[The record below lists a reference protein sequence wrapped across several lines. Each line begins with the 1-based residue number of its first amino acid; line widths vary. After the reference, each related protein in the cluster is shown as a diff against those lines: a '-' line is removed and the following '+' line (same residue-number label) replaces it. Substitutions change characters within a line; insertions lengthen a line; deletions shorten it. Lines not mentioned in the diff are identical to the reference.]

1 MSRAG
6 KEFQENAMGAA
17 IQIGAVFLI
26 IVLCFQIIRPFISIV
41 AWGLIIAVA
50 LYPLHLKFSALLGG
64 RQKLAATVI
73 VLIGLAVLVVPAVN
87 LTDSSIEGLQNLS
100 SDLQDGSIKI
110 SPPDASVA
118 EWPLI
123 GEQVHRIWSGAA
135 SNLEAT
141 LNQFESQL
149 VAMGEWL
156 LRFVGSSALG
166 ILQFFISI
174 IIAGVFLVSAESGY
188 RLSRNIARS
197 LSEEHGDDMTN
208 MSIATIRSVA
218 KGVLGVALI
227 QATLAGIGLVVMD
240 VPLAGLWV
248 LLVLVLAIVQ
258 LPPILIL
265 APIAIWVFSVA
276 DTTPATIFAIYAFLV
291 SSSDA
296 VLKPLLLGRG
306 MDIPMLV
313 ILLGA
318 IGGAMLSGIIG
329 LFTGSVVLAVGYKL
343 LVAWM
348 VTEEAEDTEGAAVAS
363 GGDAAPAG

>member
-1 MSRAG
+1 MNNTG

-17 IQIGAVFLI
+17 IKIGAVFLI
-26 IVLCFQIIRPFISIV
+26 IVLCFQIVRPFISLV

-50 LYPLHLKFSALLGG
+50 LYPAHLKLSATLGG
-64 RQKLAATVI
+64 RQKLAAAI
-73 VLIGLAVLVVPAVN
+73 FVLAGLAILIVPAIN
-87 LTDSSIEGLQNLS
+87 LADSSIESLKALS
-100 SDLQDGSIKI
+100 NDLNDGSIRI
-110 SPPDASVA
+110 PPPDPSVA

-123 GEQVHRIWSGAA
+123 GEQVHKIWAGLAL
-135 SNLEAT
+135 NVEAT

-149 VAMGEWL
+149 RAIGKWL
-156 LRFVGSSALG
+156 LRFIGSSALG
-166 ILQFFISI
+166 ILQFVISI
-174 IIAGVFLVSAESGY
+174 IIAGVFLVNAESGY
-188 RLSRNIARS
+188 RLAKNIARS
-197 LSEEHGDDMTN
+197 LSEEFGDDMTN
-208 MSIATIRSVA
+208 MSVATIRSVA

-240 VPLAGLWV
+240 VPVAALWT
-248 LLVLVLAIVQ
+248 LLVLILAIIQ

-265 APIAIWVFSVA
+265 GPIAIWVFSVA
-276 DTTPATIFAIYAFLV
+276 DTTPATIFAVYAFIV

-296 VLKPLLLGRG
+296 VLKPMLLGRG

-329 LFTGSVVLAVGYKL
+329 LFTGSVALAVGYKL

-348 VTEEAEDTEGAAVAS
+348 ATEEAEDTSAS
-363 GGDAAPAG
+363 SAGEVEPAS